1 MSTPQ
6 LRLSN
11 PIGGAHPA
19 VLERRRRELMLI
31 AATALIP
38 LVIALGIAVEV
49 PNPSPPLVV
58 GITLGVPA
66 ILALVISTRY
76 EITVALLVV
85 YLGLL
90 DGPIKLLSANQAASA
105 LRNVL
110 ISAIGLGMIMR
121 LLVRRERVSLPPL
134 AGWILVFVA
143 LVLVEA
149 VNPKTNGI
157 LKIVGGFRQ
166 QLEWVPFFFF
176 AYLVMRS
183 KQRFRKL
190 FIILGVIA
198 LANGAVSTIQTRLTP
213 AQNASWGP
221 GYSERVEGANGLG
234 GRTYVSEG
242 VGHVRPLA
250 LGSDIGFGGAVG
262 VIALPGILALLAI
275 GRFRRRWVLPLLCV
289 GVLLAVATSLQRTA
303 VIGAV
308 VAALSFLLL
317 SFSAGHGGARA
328 LAALFVVVV
337 LTLLMAAVLASS
349 EGKGVFSRYENIAT
363 PGQAATTSVNY
374 REATLSQIPRD
385 IANAPFGIGL
395 STVGAAAS
403 FGGRAHSK
411 IEGERAS
418 GESQYNYLAL
428 ELGLPGLLLWI
439 AFLVKLLV
447 LVVRRIGRIEDTELR
462 TYLIAVVATLFAFT
476 VMGFAGPT
484 TASGA
489 GGPFFWSA
497 AGIAAYWLA
506 GSVRSALPAIRAR
519 EA

>member
-19 VLERRRRELMLI
+19 VRERRMRELMLI

-49 PNPSPPLVV
+49 PNPSPALVV
-58 GITLGVPA
+58 GITLGVPS

-76 EITVALLVV
+76 EITLGLLVV

-90 DGPIKLLSANQAASA
+90 DGPIKLLSASQAASA

-110 ISAIGLGMIMR
+110 ISAIGLGMILR
-121 LLVRRERVSLPPL
+121 LIVRRERVSLPPL
-134 AGWILVFVA
+134 AGWVLVFVA
-143 LVLVEA
+143 FVLVEA

-157 LKIVGGFRQ
+157 LKIVGGVRQ

-183 KQRFRKL
+183 KERFRKL

-198 LANGAVSTIQTRLTP
+198 LANGVVSTIQTRLTP

-221 GYSERVEGANGLG
+221 GYGERVEGASGLG

-242 VGHVRPLA
+242 EGHVRPLA

-262 VIALPGILALLAI
+262 VIALPGVLALLAI
-275 GRFRRRWVLPLLCV
+275 GRFRRRWVLPLLCL
-289 GVLLAVATSLQRTA
+289 GALLAVATSLQRTE

-317 SFSAGHGGARA
+317 SFSAGRGGVRA
-328 LAALFVVVV
+328 LAALSVVVV
-337 LTLLMAAVLASS
+337 LALVMAAVLASS
-349 EGKGVFSRYENIAT
+349 EGKGVFSRYESIAT
-363 PGQAATTSVNY
+363 PGQAATTSVSY
-374 REATLSQIPRD
+374 RERTLSQIPAD
-385 IANAPFGIGL
+385 IANAPFGFGL
-395 STVGAAAS
+395 STVGAAAG
-403 FGGRAHSK
+403 FGGRAQTK
-411 IEGERAS
+411 IEGAAAS
-418 GESQYNYLAL
+418 GESQYNYLTL
-428 ELGLPGLLLWI
+428 EVGLPGLLLWI

-484 TASGA
+484 TASAA

-506 GSVRSALPAIRAR
+506 GSMRSALPAIRAR